1 MCVVGSS
8 KTPLLSSSSGT
19 HGKWFARPVLME
31 VSVGVASV
39 PVQQDRSDGGCA
51 DGAYWWINAGAM
63 DEPNDPLRI
72 ERGYSPLSELEG
84 LPGSSKPSVGDSRSK
99 WTPARRAWID
109 SDANCRTQ
117 RSVCGDTAPLSS
129 LAASDMLREL
139 VGSSVAQAAHQP
151 HRWRYSDC
159 ASAS

>member
-1 MCVVGSS
+1 
-8 KTPLLSSSSGT
+8 
-19 HGKWFARPVLME
+19 ME